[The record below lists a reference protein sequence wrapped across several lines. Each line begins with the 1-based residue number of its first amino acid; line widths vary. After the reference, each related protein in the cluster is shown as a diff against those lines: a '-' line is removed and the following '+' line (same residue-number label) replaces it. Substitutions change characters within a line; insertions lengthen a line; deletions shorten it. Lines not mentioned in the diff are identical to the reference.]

1 MLLPNDVTVIPTYVE
16 LRRPTYEAKP
26 IPEQWRGN
34 AEKEAQWVAA
44 QDIARAAAELV
55 APVTPTAPTA
65 GSVIGHAPV
74 LTQFLGVRRKIS
86 GRRG

>member
-1 MLLPNDVTVIPTYVE
+1 MLIPNGVTVVSTYVAFP
-16 LRRPTYEAKP
+16 RPTCEAKP

-44 QDIARAAAELV
+44 QDIARAAAEL
-55 APVTPTAPTA
+55 AGPVTPTAPTA